1 MARLINT
8 APIGRCKII
17 TFWPYSASYGY
28 SQFLTSGAALLPGQL
43 WKRHGLMLAQL
54 AILMVTGAPLLCG
67 QGNYEI
73 QVYGADTVAP
83 GRTMVELHSN
93 FTFEGFKT
101 IELGVL
107 PDEHQV
113 HETVE
118 ITQGWTSWFETGFYI
133 FTSYGPN
140 QGYKWVGDHIRPR
153 VRVPDSWHWPVGVS
167 VSTEIG
173 YQRPIFS
180 ADTWTWEIRP
190 IIDKQWRSWYL
201 AFNPAL
207 ERSFHGPGVSQGM
220 TFSPNFKVAYSVT
233 RKLSAGL
240 EYYGALGP
248 LTGFDPL
255 YQQEQQIVPTID
267 YDFGPNWE
275 FNLGVV
281 TGVTRSTDHL
291 LVKMIIGRRFR
302 FITPRVP
309 RILRPSPGVRGE

>member
-1 MARLINT
+1 MQAILKFIPFVVLIGI
-8 APIGRCKII
+8 AP
-17 TFWPYSASYGY
+17 
-28 SQFLTSGAALLPGQL
+28 AAL
-43 WKRHGLMLAQL
+43 RA
-54 AILMVTGAPLLCG
+54 

-73 QVYGADTVAP
+73 QVYGSDTVAP

-101 IELGVL
+101 VNQGVL
-107 PDEHQV
+107 PDQHQL

-118 ITQGWTSWFETGFYI
+118 ITQGWTTWFETGLYI

-153 VRVPDSWHWPVGVS
+153 VRVPDSWNWPVGVS
-167 VSTEIG
+167 ISTEIG

-190 IIDKQWRSWYL
+190 IIDKDWKSWYV

-207 ERSFHGPGVSQGM
+207 ERSFHGPSVPEGLG
-220 TFSPNFKVAYSVT
+220 FSPNFKVAYSLT
-233 RKLSAGL
+233 RKFSAGF
-240 EYYGALGP
+240 EYYGSLGP
-248 LTGFDPL
+248 VTGFDPL
-255 YQQEQQIVPTID
+255 YKQQQQFFPAID

-275 FNLGVV
+275 FNLGA
-281 TGVTRSTDHL
+281 GWGATRSTDHFIL
-291 LVKMIIGRRFR
+291 KMIIGHRFR

-309 RILRPSPGVRGE
+309 RILRSNSANGEE

>member
-1 MARLINT
+1 MGSGVKWFAICKRERRSAQLITVYQRLTIQRLIQFVLL
-8 APIGRCKII
+8 II
-17 TFWPYSASYGY
+17 
-28 SQFLTSGAALLPGQL
+28 
-43 WKRHGLMLAQL
+43 L
-54 AILMVTGAPLLCG
+54 AIVPLYG

-93 FTFEGFKT
+93 FTIEGFKT
-101 IELGVL
+101 MDQGVL
-107 PDEHQV
+107 PDEHQL

-118 ITQGWTSWFETGFYI
+118 ITQGWTNWFETGFYI
-133 FTSYGPN
+133 FTSYGPG

-167 VSTEIG
+167 LSTEIG

-190 IIDKQWRSWYL
+190 IVDKQWKSWYV

-207 ERSFHGPGVSQGM
+207 ERSFHGPSVPQGV
-220 TFSPNFKVAYSVT
+220 TFSPNFKVAYSLT

-248 LTGFDPL
+248 VTGFDPL
-255 YQQEQQIVPTID
+255 YQQEQQIFPSID
-267 YDFGPNWE
+267 CDFGPNWE
-275 FNLGVV
+275 FNFGV
-281 TGVTRSTDHL
+281 GVGATRSTDHL

-302 FITPRVP
+302 FITPRLP
-309 RILRPSPGVRGE
+309 RAMKPNPGGGGD